1 MNVIINIF
9 GGHITLLYTLHNN
22 QIIPL
27 LKFFKKMSQNNITTK
42 K

>member
-1 MNVIINIF
+1 MNVIIIYY

-27 LKFFKKMSQNNITTK
+27 KFFKKMSQNIIINTK